1 LRSNA
6 RTSRER
12 VATPT
17 ATRGD
22 AAGHFGARLLFAL
35 LVLLALAP
43 AAAAQTTSI
52 YSIRGNATAGSNNIW
67 AINPSTGAE
76 TLVYTGYPGG
86 NAATLAQRPTDGMLF
101 YVIND
106 PSGQNGAVYRF
117 NPFTPS
123 VAPVLLGNIG
133 PSTSGGNVLSGFRM
147 AFNQA
152 GTLYYMS
159 GGGGADNDTLYT
171 INQATGRAT
180 PVATITGTGNGGDM
194 AFSGNTLYIINQ
206 NRQLLSATV
215 AGGAATNIGTVTFP
229 GGATPGTIGLGVDG
243 SRILI
248 TTTTT
253 SASMYAVTL
262 PSLSATLVSNLS
274 GGTTATGDLSTIV
287 VPAPDISVTKSDGLT
302 NVYQGLLVTYT
313 VVVTNNGTYTVSANL
328 FDTVPAS
335 LTGVTWTCAASAGST
350 CDAASGSGNAISTGA
365 TLAASG
371 TATYT
376 IKGTVNVSS
385 GSIANTATANLDATW
400 VTESSAAN
408 NSATDTDT
416 VVAAADLSITKTTS
430 STFTVGSNASYTLTV
445 VNGGPQSAAGT
456 ITVTDT
462 LPTGLTY
469 VSATGTGWACSN
481 SSGTVTCTRAGPVT
495 SGTTLPAITLTVAVG
510 AAAAPSVTNTASV
523 SSNTTFDQDASD
535 NSSSVTSPVT
545 VPTDLTIAKSHT
557 GNFTQGQSGT
567 YSITVTNSGG
577 VASSGTV
584 TVTDTLPAGLT
595 PGTATGTGWTCN
607 TAGQTVTCTRS
618 DALSG
623 GASYPAISVP
633 VNVASN
639 SALSLT
645 NTATVSGG
653 NDSNAGNNSSS
664 DPTTVNGVAD
674 LTVAKTHAGNFI
686 QGQNGTYTI
695 TASNAGGAATSGTVT
710 ITDTLPAGLSY
721 VSAAGTGWTCSNSSG
736 TVTCT
741 RADALAAGASYPAI
755 TLTVSVAP
763 NSALSLTNTATVS
776 GGGQT
781 NTSNDSSSDPTTIN
795 GVADVTIAKTHSGN
809 FTQGQNG
816 SYTLTVSNAGGAAT
830 SGTVTVSDT
839 LPAGL
844 SYVSATGTG
853 WTCGAAGQTVTCTR
867 ADALAAG
874 ASYPAITLTA
884 AVASNSALS
893 LTNTATVSGGGQTNT
908 SNDSSSDPTTV
919 NGVSDVTITK
929 SHTGNF
935 AQGQSGATYTL
946 TVSNA
951 GAAATSGTVT
961 VTDTLPASLGYV
973 SATGTGWACGAAGQT
988 VTCTRATALAAGAS
1002 YPAITLTV
1010 NVSTTAP
1017 SSVTNTATVSGGGQ
1031 TNTSNDSS
1039 SDPTNIGG
1047 VADLTVAKTHT
1058 GNFTRGSTG
1067 SYSITVSNVGG
1078 AATSGTVTVT
1088 DTLPTGLSYVV
1099 AAGTGWT
1106 CGAVGQVVTCTRSNA
1121 LASGAS
1127 YPAIT
1132 LTVSVLQTAAASV
1145 TNTAAASGGGQTNT
1159 ANDSSS
1165 DPTNIVSSS
1174 DLSLSKSVN
1183 NPNPIQGQN
1192 VTFTLTLINAGP
1204 SDATNVAVT
1213 DLLPAGLTFV
1223 SSTPSAGTYA
1233 SGTGVWSVA
1242 SLGSGASATLQV
1254 VALVSGTGTITNTAE
1269 VTASDQPDPDSTP
1282 NNHVAAEDDQ
1292 ASAAVGAAAPPS
1304 VSLTKSV
1311 TPSGT
1316 QVPGTQLTYTVAF
1329 TNTGGSPATAFV
1341 LIDPNPAT
1349 VLKINDYM
1357 DFKVGSVTNVLG
1369 GLTSVTVAYS
1379 NDNGATWTYTP
1390 ASGAGGAPAGYDR
1403 NVTHIRWTFG
1413 GSLPQTAPNNS
1424 GSVSFTTRI
1433 R

>member
-1 LRSNA
+1 MRSNA